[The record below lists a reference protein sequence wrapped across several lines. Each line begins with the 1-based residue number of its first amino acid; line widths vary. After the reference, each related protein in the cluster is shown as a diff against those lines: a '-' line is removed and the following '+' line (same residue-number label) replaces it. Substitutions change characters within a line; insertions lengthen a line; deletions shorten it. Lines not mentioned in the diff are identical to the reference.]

1 MGNICMG
8 YMKKIL
14 LTLIIACSSG
24 ALASEVKKVL
34 TEDEARELI
43 GTSLCPDNFK
53 PSLYFYERVKL
64 SSYTYSDGNVVLDDA
79 GMKQCDTG
87 ESEYGSLCIEL
98 LCTLDMLVDK
108 DSK

>member
-1 MGNICMG
+1 M
-8 YMKKIL
+8 
-14 LTLIIACSSG
+14 S
-24 ALASEVKKVL
+24 L

-87 ESEYGSLCIEL
+87 ESEYGSFCIEL